1 MHTET
6 TVTLDQMFSDYSV
19 VRSAGTG
26 ELAGATILEG
36 QSQPYFEEDPDGDDH
51 SLETGWELLTGFTG
65 QYSYNGPAMHPSEYI
80 GGGLAR
86 HILDTPGLYTVL
98 YGQDSWYVAYRDE
111 GRL

>member
-1 MHTET
+1 MATDHT
-6 TVTLDQMFSDYSV
+6 TLDHMFSDYAV
-19 VRSAGTG
+19 LRSTGTG
-26 ELAGATILEG
+26 ELAGISVVTNI
-36 QSQPYFEEDPDGDDH
+36 SQPYFEEDTEGDDH
-51 SLETGWELLTGFTG
+51 GLDTNWSLLTGFTG
-65 QYSYNGPAMHPSEYI
+65 QYGYHGPAMHPSEYI